1 MNYSD
6 EKKKSINIS
15 DLNSNFEDEPEL
27 PPVMSA

>member
-6 EKKKSINIS
+6 EKMSINIS
-15 DLNSNFEDEPEL
+15 DLNSNLEDEPEL

>member
-6 EKKKSINIS
+6 EKKSINIS
-15 DLNSNFEDEPEL
+15 DLNSNLEDEPEL